1 MSPSSPTAIDDRRT
15 SIDVVIIRESLS
27 TLQGSIRWLPTD
39 RMLADGLTKDKLD
52 PADLLRSCVRS
63 GVYQIAPETA
73 VLARQAA
80 ERELRKA
87 RQSERTNTRD
97 SRVPEAKF

>member
-1 MSPSSPTAIDDRRT
+1 
-15 SIDVVIIRESLS
+15 
-27 TLQGSIRWLPTD
+27 
-39 RMLADGLTKDKLD
+39 MLADGLTKDKLD

-87 RQSERTNTRD
+87 RQSEHNNTRE
-97 SRVPEAKF
+97 SRVPETKF